1 MKQVGFIGAA
11 VLAAVLLSGCSGGG
25 GSKTVATVNG
35 DKITEAE
42 YFERV
47 QGVTAT
53 ELQNSL
59 NPQLPPSAGRAGE
72 YAMHNLILEKL
83 IDQVAVQRKLV
94 PTDAEVNAYVA
105 FAKKYRD
112 RFMPPDPHRD
122 EAGWKRQ
129 ARLSLEFRK
138 MALAQSNLK
147 DSDIHAKFEELKPFI
162 KSPDEY
168 HLRVIDIEDKAKAD
182 VALQSINKGMEFQ
195 TVALTKSDDPI
206 SAPRMGDI
214 GFVPEPALQQQMPHL
229 AAAVKK
235 LDKGAFTK
243 QLIVENLPPRGVPP
257 GTPGQPMK
265 NRYFLA
271 QLVEKKAGRMPTE
284 AEVKYLVEMEA
295 LVSKDP
301 GAFQRIQS
309 ALSQQRDKAKINVT
323 LKPYEHLMDKV
334 KAAAAGARPA
344 GAPTG
349 VPR

>member
-1 MKQVGFIGAA
+1 
-11 VLAAVLLSGCSGGG
+11 
-25 GSKTVATVNG
+25 VNG

-42 YFERV
+42 YFDRV

-53 ELQNSL
+53 ELQNAL
-59 NPQLPPSAGRAGE
+59 NPQLPPSSGRAGE

-83 IDQVAVQRKLV
+83 IDQVAVEKKLV
-94 PTDAEVNAYVA
+94 PTEAEVNAYVA
-105 FAKKYRD
+105 FSKKYRD

-122 EAGWKRQ
+122 EAGWRRQ

-138 MALAQSNLK
+138 MTIAQSNLK
-147 DSDIHAKFEELKPFI
+147 DADVHSKFVELKPFL
-162 KSPDEY
+162 KSPDEF

-182 VALQSINKGMEFQ
+182 LALQQINKGMEFQ
-195 TVALTKSDDPI
+195 TVALTQSDDPV
-206 SAPRMGDI
+206 SRPRMGDI

-235 LDKGAFTK
+235 LEKGAYTK

-257 GTPGQPMK
+257 GTQGQPTK

-271 QLVEKKAGRMPTE
+271 QVVEKKTGRMPTE
-284 AEVKYLVEMEA
+284 AEVKYLLEMEA

-301 GAFQRIQS
+301 GAFQRTQS
-309 ALSQQRDKAKINVT
+309 ALSQQREKAKINIT

-334 KAAAAGARPA
+334 RAPQTGTGPA

-349 VPR
+349 APTGAPAPR